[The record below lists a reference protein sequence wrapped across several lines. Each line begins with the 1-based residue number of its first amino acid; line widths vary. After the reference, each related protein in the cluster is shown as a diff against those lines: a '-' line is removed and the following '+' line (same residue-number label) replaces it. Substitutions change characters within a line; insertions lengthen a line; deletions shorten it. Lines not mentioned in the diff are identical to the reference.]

1 MSHFKFW
8 AKLLDTENDREPN
21 PWWLPPSD
29 GLGKSRLILPLVSV
43 WKMKYPQCV
52 QDSIMIFW
60 PLDLWVDSRDD
71 VDLLDLRST
80 WSRLR
85 VKVSNGQKIMIEYKK
100 LWGCLICN
108 TRMWIIDGKMNKRFP
123 RPSDGCNHHGLG
135 SQSFSVSNNFAQNPR
150 CDAFFDRVRHRKV
163 LT

>member
-1 MSHFKFW
+1 M
-8 AKLLDTENDREPN
+8 R
-21 PWWLPPSD
+21 
-29 GLGKSRLILPLVSV
+29 
-43 WKMKYPQCV
+43 YPQCV

-135 SQSFSVSNNFAQNPR
+135 SQSFSVSNNFAQNPS
-150 CDAFFDRVRHRKV
+150 ATPWVRTLVSRYLVRYLDISVAPEKNPIGKV
-163 LT
+163 RFRSFIDLQA